1 MEDALDKIEQL
12 LMELTNANGVPG
24 FEDEVAEV
32 MAKNAY
38 AADEITYDKLGSVIC
53 RKTGSADSPRIM
65 IAGHLDEIGFM
76 VTQITE
82 EGYVKFTPLGG
93 WWGHV
98 ALAQRV
104 IIKTSKGDI
113 LGVVGSKPPHILK
126 EDERKKVL
134 DIDDMFIDIGVTPK
148 TDVKKLG
155 IRVGDPIVP
164 VAEFTKM
171 HDPKVYLNKAFDN
184 RIGVAAAVA
193 VINALKGSKHP
204 NTVYGVGTV
213 QEEVGLRGAGTAA
226 YMVDPDIAF
235 VADVSLAVDGPGSE
249 KSNKAR
255 MGTGPSI
262 NVLDGSMIPNRR
274 LRDMIIDIAE
284 KEKIPYHLSA
294 MPRGGTDGGRIHI
307 SRSGVPCI
315 YVGIATRYIHS
326 HTSIM
331 HRDDFDN
338 LVKLLVAV
346 IKKLDAKTVKSLCKR

>member
-1 MEDALDKIEQL
+1 
-12 LMELTNANGVPG
+12 
-24 FEDEVAEV
+24 
-32 MAKNAY
+32 
-38 AADEITYDKLGSVIC
+38 
-53 RKTGSADSPRIM
+53 
-65 IAGHLDEIGFM
+65 
-76 VTQITE
+76 
-82 EGYVKFTPLGG
+82 
-93 WWGHV
+93 
-98 ALAQRV
+98 LAQRV

-315 YVGIATRYIHS
+315 YVGIATRYYP
-326 HTSIM
+326 
-331 HRDDFDN
+331 
-338 LVKLLVAV
+338 
-346 IKKLDAKTVKSLCKR
+346 